1 MIMSKEDL
9 KKLIEELSYV
19 FEKYG
24 LKEIKC
30 NIFETHPMINGKIED
45 KDLLHLT
52 IKDVHGF
59 RIEDG
64 KFDVLKGKDVK

>member
-1 MIMSKEDL
+1 MSNEDL

-19 FEKYG
+19 FEKYR

-30 NIFETHPMINGKIED
+30 NIFESHPMINGGIED
-45 KDLLHLT
+45 KDLLRLV

-59 RIEDG
+59 KIEYG
-64 KFDVLKGKDVK
+64 TFDVLQNTKE